1 MGQLVGFLIIS
12 FFFFQDLFV
21 DAFCYRPN
29 RTVQICF
36 RKRRKLDASSSSSS
50 FVSSAS
56 GVTSLTTSTTT
67 TTTTKTTTTTST
79 TATIRTT
86 TATKEFPCQQPHHP
100 LEETTAA
107 KNSPWPPHQQ
117 PQNPVGETTAK
128 EFTVRHFQN
137 SMVETIA
144 TKETL

>member
-21 DAFCYRPN
+21 DASCYRPN

-56 GVTSLTTSTTT
+56 GVTSLTTTITTITTTT
-67 TTTTKTTTTTST
+67 TTTTKTTTST

-86 TATKEFPCQQPHHP
+86 TATKEFPCQQPH
-100 LEETTAA
+100 
-107 KNSPWPPHQQ
+107 
-117 PQNPVGETTAK
+117 
-128 EFTVRHFQN
+128 
-137 SMVETIA
+137 
-144 TKETL
+144 